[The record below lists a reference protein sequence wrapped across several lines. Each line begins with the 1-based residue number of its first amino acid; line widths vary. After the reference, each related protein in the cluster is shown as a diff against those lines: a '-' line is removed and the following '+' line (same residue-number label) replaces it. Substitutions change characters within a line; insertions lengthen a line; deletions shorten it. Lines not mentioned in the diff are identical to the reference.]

1 MKKKHKLLLIYVLTV
16 FIIIILIYKFIRSK
30 IERFEQLEDHNDILF
45 YSYGTEYTK
54 FKTLVTSAN
63 ANNINIHIN
72 GIGIKWKDFSNK
84 LENFHKF
91 LENVDDDKIVM
102 SLDAYD
108 IILYDT
114 AENIKKKFL
123 KYNKPLVFSA
133 EKYCWPDGNI
143 WDKYPKSNEIFKY
156 VNAGTYM
163 GYAWK
168 IKEMLNEFK
177 KTNYNCLTYHT
188 DKYYKKADDQR
199 CLTKYYLNNMND
211 IAIDN
216 KQKIWSLCAGT
227 KRDDFELKNYNY
239 LYNKITD
246 TQSSILHT
254 NGFNTWYSELY
265 LK

>member
-1 MKKKHKLLLIYVLTV
+1 MKKKQKLLLIYVLTV

-108 IILYDT
+108 IILYDN
-114 AENIKKKFL
+114 AENIKKNF
-123 KYNKPLVFSA
+123 
-133 EKYCWPDGNI
+133 
-143 WDKYPKSNEIFKY
+143 
-156 VNAGTYM
+156 
-163 GYAWK
+163 
-168 IKEMLNEFK
+168 
-177 KTNYNCLTYHT
+177 
-188 DKYYKKADDQR
+188 
-199 CLTKYYLNNMND
+199 
-211 IAIDN
+211 
-216 KQKIWSLCAGT
+216 
-227 KRDDFELKNYNY
+227 
-239 LYNKITD
+239 
-246 TQSSILHT
+246 
-254 NGFNTWYSELY
+254 
-265 LK
+265 